1 MSTAKPIRRVTLFK
15 IPTEEGQE
23 QLLAKYRDMPQ
34 KALKVFPPNSLSHLH
49 RIQELTGP
57 SGRRTIHP
65 RHPSRQDVPRPA
77 GSGLHSGRFN
87 GLQEQGGYVVL
98 RQ

>member
-1 MSTAKPIRRVTLFK
+1 MSTTKPIRRVTLFK

-34 KALKVFPPNSLSHLH
+34 KALKVFPPTSLPHLH
-49 RIQELTGP
+49 LISELTRL

-65 RHPSRQDVPRPA
+65 RHPSRQGVPRPA
-77 GSGLHSGRFN
+77 RSGLHSGRFN
-87 GLQEQGGYVVL
+87 GLQEQGGYAVL